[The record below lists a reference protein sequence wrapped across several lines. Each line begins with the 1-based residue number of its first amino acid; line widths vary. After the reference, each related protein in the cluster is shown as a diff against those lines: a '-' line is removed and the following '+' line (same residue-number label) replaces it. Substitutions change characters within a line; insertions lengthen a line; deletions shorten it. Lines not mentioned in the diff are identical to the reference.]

1 MNLTLNKHDSH
12 EVVDWKK
19 VMIQLFLF
27 MILPP
32 VIGLP
37 YIIWSIWSEK
47 KKNKTDYYIF
57 FACLAAYYAT
67 INATKAPNGDQVQ
80 YFVAYNNVP
89 IIGFVKSLIYIYGLR
104 YYQDSSVSTIS
115 GEFMNGIYNY
125 IGYYLTFGQYYL
137 FVFIYTF
144 VEYML
149 VFAGFYKFCLNLKRP
164 HFPIVCGALI
174 LGFFY
179 LYFQYL
185 LQIQK
190 QFFAQ
195 SIMMYVL
202 GTLSYEG
209 KMKPKLWVLTFVA
222 LFTHATMIWFFPFL
236 FIAKFRGPLNRNNLL
251 FLSMIFAG
259 LIFFAPSIAGDMTAG
274 TDKNALS
281 YSVGRV
287 ANAENDNDGVSLN
300 MLQVIV
306 VGIPIGFITIKQLWF
321 NRKRLNG
328 YSAFILNVVLMLL
341 LSIFAMSRQPIAQY
355 RYFMMIFAFMPFVYP
370 FAFNSINKRNLF
382 LKFLS
387 FVMIGWFYVQ
397 FEFIIYDF
405 APEWAIV
412 SVPPVGLVSFFNP
425 F

>member
-1 MNLTLNKHDSH
+1 MNSKISYPKY
-12 EVVDWKK
+12 EVKYSK
-19 VMIQLFLF
+19 VSMMVLLFIF
-27 MILPP
+27 LPP
-32 VIGLP
+32 FIGLP
-37 YIIWSIWSEK
+37 LAVYAIWNEK
-47 KKNKTDYYIF
+47 YRQPTDYYLF
-57 FACLAAYYAT
+57 FVCLAVYFAS
-67 INATKAPNGDQVQ
+67 INATKAPAGDQVQ

-89 IIGFVKSLIYIYGLR
+89 QIGFIKSLIYIYGIN
-104 YYQDSSVSTIS
+104 YYRDPTSTTIS

-125 IGYYLTFGQYYL
+125 IGYYITFGQYYL

-149 VFAGFYKFCLNLKRP
+149 VYIGLYKFCQNLKRP
-164 HFPIVCGALI
+164 HFPIVCGVMI
-174 LGFFY
+174 LSFFY

-190 QFFAQ
+190 QFLAQ
-195 SIMMYVL
+195 SIMMYVM
-202 GTLSYEG
+202 GNLSLYG
-209 KMKPKLWVLTFVA
+209 KMNRKLWTLTAIA
-222 LFTHATMIWFFPFL
+222 LFTHASVILFVPFL
-236 FIAKFRGPLNRNNLL
+236 ILGKLRRPLDKKSLFSFVFLFMLLVYLGPKMVGNIT
-251 FLSMIFAG
+251 SVDSSSPM
-259 LIFFAPSIAGDMTAG
+259 M
-274 TDKNALS
+274 

-287 ANAENDNDGVSLN
+287 ANAENDNDGGGLVLS
-300 MLQVIV
+300 QVIV
-306 VGIPIGFITIKQLWF
+306 VGIPIALILIKQLWF
-321 NRKRLNG
+321 NRKRLLG
-328 YSAFILNVVLMLL
+328 YSAFILNVVLLL
-341 LSIFAMSRQPIAQY
+341 LVAVAAMFRQTIAQY

-370 FAFNSINKRNLF
+370 FAFNSLKTRNLF